1 VRLILTD
8 KIKLNRHMKKL
19 FYFLSIVLATSIQA
33 QGQNPILTPDNHSA
47 DKSLIKEETYEM
59 RWFILKDT
67 LKMEIGKVRT
77 EMQQK
82 DEEIYLITTVNMQGV
97 HTTWVDSTIVG
108 RKKLE
113 PIYHS
118 SYNQQRDMVLNFSNQ
133 VTGYYNDKQTGVN
146 TKISESVD
154 VPFFDS
160 NFYPQLIRW
169 LPLKNG
175 YQSTMAIFDY
185 NPKSKIGVLTATIK
199 NTEKTTLDFKGNPKP
214 VWKVTMTDDISK
226 NKAVST
232 YYIDQ
237 KSRKILKQEIDLG
250 GRKMVMELV
259 DQ

>member
-1 VRLILTD
+1 
-8 KIKLNRHMKKL
+8 MKKL
-19 FYFLSIVLATSIQA
+19 FYFSSMVLATFIQA
-33 QGQNPILTPDNHSA
+33 QGQNPILTPDNNPA

-59 RWFILKDT
+59 TWYILKDT
-67 LKMEIGKVRT
+67 LKMKIGKVRT

-82 DEEIYLITTVNMQGV
+82 DEEIYIITTVDMQGAP
-97 HTTWVDSTIVG
+97 TTWVDSTIVG
-108 RKKLE
+108 RKKLA

-133 VTGYYNDKQTGVN
+133 VTGYYNDKQSGVN

-154 VPFFDS
+154 TPFFDS

-175 YQSTMAIFDY
+175 YHSTIAIFDY
-185 NPKSKIGVLTATIK
+185 NPKSEIGVITATIK
-199 NTEKTTLDFKGNPKP
+199 NTEKTTLDFKGDPKP
-214 VWKVTMTDDISK
+214 VWKVTITDDISK
-226 NKAVST
+226 NKAIST

-259 DQ
+259 D